1 MIRFLEEKKL
11 FILETENSSYLF
23 GLNDKKIP
31 LHIYYGDKLLY
42 PEDMELEY
50 AKDNERFED
59 WAGKHIYPQELTT
72 HTLGVYDEDG
82 LKVRFFDGVSDLL
95 LQYAKHEINRDEL
108 ILVLVDEAYSI
119 EVRLHYKVYETYD
132 LIERSTEVIN
142 YGKPLII
149 ENIKS
154 ATIHPPIGGEYKVRT
169 FSGSWSRE
177 YIPED
182 SPIISGRFSVE
193 GRRGTGSGHQHAPFF
208 AVSHLME
215 NVNETQGKLWFG
227 GLIYS
232 GNFKFVFEKNQAGIV
247 RISGGLNEYDTKISL
262 QNGEKF
268 QSPSLL
274 IGYTNHGYGS
284 MSEKLH
290 SFEYDRLCP
299 QEKMRKPFPVYCNT
313 WGPYGFDVD
322 EEKLLALVDVVK
334 EIGGEVLLIDDGWF
348 EGRNDETGGL
358 GDWYPD
364 KRKFPNGLKIISDK
378 AHRNG
383 LMFGLWVEP
392 EMVSESSQLYKEHPE
407 WALTYPT
414 REKSQMRYQIVLN
427 FTKEEVYRFAEETVD
442 RIIEEYGVDYLKW
455 DTNRYISE
463 TDCTQDFYLR
473 YMANIERLYRHIQI
487 KYPNVYV
494 ETSANGGARNDLGV
508 LRYSDKINRSD
519 NSDSIDVLKLHE
531 GFTTLFLPRL
541 SGGGGN
547 IAASPHG
554 MSGRI
559 APLKFRARL
568 GMTTSISV
576 GINLLKITD
585 EEKQELKEYIAYYKK
600 LRPMLHNSRFYR
612 LSSAYENKCAVWQFV
627 SKDKKQ
633 SCVFIFAHGLRWKEG
648 LTHIKLRGLDPE
660 TVYKINEKEYHGDT
674 LMQYGLAIAR
684 PVGDYY
690 SDIIEINCVGK

>member
-215 NVNETQGKLWFG
+215 NVNETQGKLG
-227 GLIYS
+227 
-232 GNFKFVFEKNQAGIV
+232 
-247 RISGGLNEYDTKISL
+247 
-262 QNGEKF
+262 
-268 QSPSLL
+268 
-274 IGYTNHGYGS
+274 
-284 MSEKLH
+284 KLH
-290 SFEYDRLCP
+290 
-299 QEKMRKPFPVYCNT
+299 
-313 WGPYGFDVD
+313 
-322 EEKLLALVDVVK
+322 
-334 EIGGEVLLIDDGWF
+334 
-348 EGRNDETGGL
+348 
-358 GDWYPD
+358 
-364 KRKFPNGLKIISDK
+364 
-378 AHRNG
+378 HR
-383 LMFGLWVEP
+383 P
-392 EMVSESSQLYKEHPE
+392 
-407 WALTYPT
+407 
-414 REKSQMRYQIVLN
+414 
-427 FTKEEVYRFAEETVD
+427 
-442 RIIEEYGVDYLKW
+442 
-455 DTNRYISE
+455 
-463 TDCTQDFYLR
+463 
-473 YMANIERLYRHIQI
+473 
-487 KYPNVYV
+487 
-494 ETSANGGARNDLGV
+494 
-508 LRYSDKINRSD
+508 
-519 NSDSIDVLKLHE
+519 
-531 GFTTLFLPRL
+531 
-541 SGGGGN
+541 
-547 IAASPHG
+547 
-554 MSGRI
+554 
-559 APLKFRARL
+559 
-568 GMTTSISV
+568 
-576 GINLLKITD
+576 
-585 EEKQELKEYIAYYKK
+585 
-600 LRPMLHNSRFYR
+600 
-612 LSSAYENKCAVWQFV
+612 
-627 SKDKKQ
+627 
-633 SCVFIFAHGLRWKEG
+633 
-648 LTHIKLRGLDPE
+648 
-660 TVYKINEKEYHGDT
+660 
-674 LMQYGLAIAR
+674 
-684 PVGDYY
+684 
-690 SDIIEINCVGK
+690 